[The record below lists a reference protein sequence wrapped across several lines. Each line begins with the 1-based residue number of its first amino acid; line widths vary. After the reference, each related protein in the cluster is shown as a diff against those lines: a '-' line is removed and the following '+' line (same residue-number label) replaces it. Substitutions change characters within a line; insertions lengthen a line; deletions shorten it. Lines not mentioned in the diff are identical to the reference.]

1 MSISHQRTMRF
12 DTRQYGRIAELASSQ
27 GRSVADV
34 VRAAIDQYL
43 LGQSLLTDSQLRLI
57 RVGEYSQ
64 LALDTII
71 TEQFPDFRDRIISST
86 DNRMRRFHGQD

>member
-1 MSISHQRTMRF
+1 MSARHSTVRLSPSQHAQL
-12 DTRQYGRIAELASSQ
+12 IAEAHKRGCSPAHII
-27 GRSVADV
+27 RVAV
-34 VRAAIDQYL
+34 EQYI

-71 TEQFPDFRDRIISST
+71 TEQFPDFRDRIITST
-86 DNRMRRFHGQD
+86 DNRMRRFHCQD

>member
-71 TEQFPDFRDRIISST
+71 TEQFPDFRDRIITST